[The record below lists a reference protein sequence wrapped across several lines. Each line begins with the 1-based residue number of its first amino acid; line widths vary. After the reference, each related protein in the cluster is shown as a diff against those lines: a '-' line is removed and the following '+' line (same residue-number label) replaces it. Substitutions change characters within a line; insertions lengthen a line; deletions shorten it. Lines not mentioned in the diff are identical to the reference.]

1 MAYEKDEVWGT
12 PTRRMLATSRENVV
26 HRTREGVHGLRAA
39 DDRRHP
45 ADAGDAF
52 GPEAVVRAR
61 EMDYEL
67 TTRIQQ
73 ESPYV
78 AEQVVEHKV
87 HDFRLWVGVWVLAGL
102 SGVMA
107 FLQFSV
113 THLIVALVALVLAL
127 SAAPGRQ
134 RSDDY

>member
-1 MAYEKDEVWGT
+1 
-12 PTRRMLATSRENVV
+12 
-26 HRTREGVHGLRAA
+26 
-39 DDRRHP
+39 
-45 ADAGDAF
+45 
-52 GPEAVVRAR
+52 
-61 EMDYEL
+61 MDYEL

-78 AEQVVEHKV
+78 AEQIVEHKV

-102 SGVMA
+102 SAVMA

-113 THLIVALVALVLAL
+113 THLIVAIVALVLAL

>member
-1 MAYEKDEVWGT
+1 MGREKDEVWGT
-12 PTRRMLATSRENVV
+12 PTRRMLATPQWSTVQ
-26 HRTREGVHGLRAA
+26 RTHGGAHGRHA
-39 DDRRHP
+39 DDDRPHV
-45 ADAGDAF
+45 AAAGDAF
-52 GPEAVVRAR
+52 GPEAVARAR

-78 AEQVVEHKV
+78 AEQIVEHKV

-102 SGVMA
+102 SAVMA

-113 THLIVALVALVLAL
+113 THLIVAIVALVLAL